1 MLNNYIKI
9 AFRNFIKNKSFS
21 SLSVLSLC
29 IAVTCV
35 LMIGLYAKKE
45 FSYDRFHSN
54 ADNIYRLTVKSVNQN
69 TERTVGFVPLPL
81 SAHLTENFAE
91 VTNFARVWEYRR
103 SMPVSVPDQ
112 NKVFYEDNFAWAEES
127 FFSIFDFEIVAGDK
141 ENPLNDFRSVVISE
155 STAAKYFGDENPI
168 GQAIYFQGE
177 TDIPLYVSAVMKDF
191 PENSH
196 FHFDFIGNNKTAAED
211 FWAGGRV
218 GQEFF
223 DRWVNL
229 FVPAYI
235 LVEPGTDLE
244 PVLAEA
250 TKQVNNYFE
259 VPGSVYTVNAQPI
272 TDIHLTSNLD
282 VGEWK
287 VNGSAGNV
295 FIVLIIG
302 GIVLL
307 LGCFNFVNLV
317 TAQAAQRVKE
327 VGLRKT
333 LGSNRQQLMV
343 QFYFESFILVI
354 VAVFLAFGI
363 TELLQPALSG
373 FVGENSPFGLFAS
386 IKSASLILGFLFLV
400 VLTSGAYPA
409 LYISKFSASSVLKG
423 TFSGQS
429 GEGSLRKILVTTQF
443 ALSGALIICTM
454 IISQQLEHMQQT
466 DLGFEED
473 QIVVIPIHRDN
484 AIIPNFDRLK
494 EAYQQN
500 SNVKSVTTSSHL
512 MLASYTY
519 SDTFSLVGSDQ
530 DYRWERYTVEADYPQ
545 TYGLNFIAGRSF
557 RKDAAVDTNA
567 VILNETALAELGM
580 TPDDVIGRR
589 IQDRSMGIEGQVVGV
604 VEDFHYQSL
613 HEAIQPFVLIHQPD
627 NVDFISVKINTADV
641 GTTIRFL
648 EDTWNRVLTSASFGY
663 YFLDSTFGQVY
674 EREDRL
680 NLAVFWFSGVAIFLA
695 CLGLFGLS
703 LFTAERR
710 TKEIGV
716 RKVLGASVMDIVVL
730 ITSGFTKLIAIA
742 LVIAVPVV
750 YLLMNNWLNDF
761 AYRIDMSVW
770 VFLIG
775 VISVLGISWLTVSY
789 HSVKA
794 ATTNP
799 VDSLKSE

>member
-9 AFRNFIKNKSFS
+9 AIRNFIKNKSFS
-21 SLSVLSLC
+21 GLSISSLC
-29 IAVTCV
+29 IAITCV
-35 LMIGLYAKKE
+35 LLIGLYANKE
-45 FSYDRFHSN
+45 FSYDKFHSN
-54 ADNIYRLTVKSVNQN
+54 ADNIYRLTTKSVNQN

-81 SAHLTENFAE
+81 SSHLAE
-91 VTNFARVWEYRR
+91 SFSGVTDFARVWEYRR
-103 SMPVSVPDQ
+103 SMPISVPDE
-112 NKVFYEDNFAWAEES
+112 NKVFYEDNFAWAEDS
-127 FFSIFDFEIVAGDK
+127 FFNMFDFEIVAGDK

-155 STAAKYFGDENPI
+155 STANKYFGDENPI
-168 GQAIYFQGE
+168 GKTIYYRGE
-177 TDIPLYVSAVMKDF
+177 TDIPFYVTAVMADF
-191 PENSH
+191 PTNSH
-196 FHFDFIGNNKTAAED
+196 FHFDFIGNIKVAAD
-211 FWAGGRV
+211 DYWAGGGV

-235 LVEPGTDLE
+235 MVEPGTDLE
-244 PVLAEA
+244 PILAEA

-259 VPGSVYTVNAQPI
+259 VPGSVYTINAQRI

-282 VGEWK
+282 VGEWQA
-287 VNGSAGNV
+287 NGSKTNV
-295 FIVLIIG
+295 FIVIIIG

-317 TAQAAQRVKE
+317 TAQGANRVKE

-333 LGSNRQQLMV
+333 LGSNRQQLMA
-343 QFYFESFILVI
+343 QFYFESFILVV

-363 TELLQPALSG
+363 TELIQPGLSE
-373 FVGENSPFGLFAS
+373 FVGDVSPFALFT
-386 IKSASLILGFLFLV
+386 SANTSLLVIGFLLSI
-400 VLTSGAYPA
+400 VLISGAYPA
-409 LYISKFSASSVLKG
+409 LYISKFNASSVLKG

-429 GEGSLRKILVTTQF
+429 GEGSLRKVLVTTQF

-484 AIIPNFDRLK
+484 VISNFDVLK
-494 EAYQQN
+494 ESYQQN

-519 SDTFSLVGSDQ
+519 SNTFRMSGSDQ
-530 DYRWERYTVEADYPQ
+530 DFRWERYTVEADYPQ

-567 VILNETALAELGM
+567 VILNEAALAELGM
-580 TPDDVIGRR
+580 TPEEILGRR
-589 IQDRSMGIEGQVVGV
+589 IVNRSMGIEGQIVGV
-604 VEDFHYQSL
+604 VEDFHFQSL
-613 HEAIQPFVLIHQPD
+613 HETIQPFVIIHQPD
-627 NVDFISVKINTADV
+627 NVDFISVKINTADI
-641 GTTIRFL
+641 GTTIGFL
-648 EDTWNRVLTSASFGY
+648 EEAWNRVLPSASFGY

-674 EREDRL
+674 ERENKL

-703 LFTAERR
+703 LFTAEKR

-730 ITSGFTKLIAIA
+730 ITSGFTKLIAVA
-742 LVIAVPVV
+742 LVIAIPVV
-750 YLLMNNWLNDF
+750 YFLMNNWLNNF
-761 AYRIDMSVW
+761 AYRIDMNVW
-770 VFLIG
+770 IFLIG

-794 ATTNP
+794 ATVNP

>member
-1 MLNNYIKI
+1 MLKNYIKI
-9 AFRNFIKNKSFS
+9 AFRNFIKNKSFTT
-21 SLSVLSLC
+21 LSILSLC
-29 IAVTCV
+29 IAVACV

-54 ADNIYRLTVKSVNQN
+54 ADNIYRLTTKSVNQN

-81 SAHLTENFAE
+81 SAHLTESFAG
-91 VTNFARVWEYRR
+91 VKNFARVWEYRR

-112 NKVFYEDNFAWAEES
+112 NKVFYEDNFGWAEES
-127 FFSIFDFEIVAGDK
+127 FFSMFDFEIVAGDK

-155 STAAKYFGDENPI
+155 STAAKYFGDNNPI
-168 GQAIYFQGE
+168 GHPIYFQGE
-177 TDIPLYVSAVMKDF
+177 TDIPLFVSAVMKDF

-196 FHFDFIGNNKTAAED
+196 FHFDFIGNIKTAAED

-229 FVPAYI
+229 FVPAYV
-235 LVEPGTDLE
+235 LVESGTNLE
-244 PVLAEA
+244 PILAEA

-259 VPGSVYTVNAQPI
+259 VPGSVYTINAQPI
-272 TDIHLTSNLD
+272 TDIYLTSNLD

-287 VNGSAGNV
+287 VNGSLSNV
-295 FIVLIIG
+295 FIVLFIG

-343 QFYFESFILVI
+343 QFYFESFMLV
-354 VAVFLAFGI
+354 VAAVLLAFGI
-363 TELLQPALSG
+363 TELMQPALSN
-373 FVGENSPFGLFAS
+373 FVGSTSPFALFAS
-386 IKSASLILGFLFLV
+386 ARSTSLIFAFLFLV
-400 VLTSGAYPA
+400 VLISGAYPA

-429 GEGSLRKILVTTQF
+429 REGSLRKILVTTQF
-443 ALSGALIICTM
+443 ALSGTLIICTM
-454 IISQQLEHMQQT
+454 IITQQLEHMQQT

-473 QIVVIPIHRDN
+473 QIVIIPIHRDN
-484 AIIPNFDRLK
+484 AIIPNFDFLK

-500 SNVKSVTTSSHL
+500 SNVESVTTSSHL

-519 SDTFSLVGSDQ
+519 SDTFSMIGSDQ
-530 DYRWERYTVEADYPQ
+530 DFRWERYTVEADYPK

-567 VILNETALAELGM
+567 VILNETALAELGL
-580 TPDDVIGRR
+580 TPEEAIGRR
-589 IQDRSMGIEGQVVGV
+589 IADRSMGIEGQIVGV

-613 HEAIQPFVLIHQPD
+613 HESIQPFVLIHQPD

-641 GTTIRFL
+641 GTTIEFL
-648 EDTWNRVLTSASFGY
+648 EDTWNRVLPSASFGY

-674 EREDRL
+674 QRENRL
-680 NLAVFWFSGVAIFLA
+680 NLAVFWFSAVAIFLA

-730 ITSGFTKLIAIA
+730 ITSGFTKLIGLA
-742 LVIAVPVV
+742 LIIAVPVV
-750 YLLMNNWLNDF
+750 YLMMNSWLNHF
-761 AYRIDMSVW
+761 AYRIDMNVW
-770 VFLIG
+770 VFILGI
-775 VISVLGISWLTVSY
+775 VSVLGISWLTVSY

-794 ATTNP
+794 ATINP
-799 VDSLKSE
+799 VDSLKTE

>member
-9 AFRNFIKNKSFS
+9 AFRNFIKNKSFT
-21 SLSVLSLC
+21 SLSILSLC

-35 LMIGLYAKKE
+35 IMISLYAKKE

-54 ADNIYRLTVKSVNQN
+54 ADNIYRLTTKSVNQN

-81 SAHLTENFAE
+81 SAHLKESFAG
-91 VTNFARVWEYRR
+91 VKNFARVWEYRR

-112 NKVFYEDNFAWAEES
+112 NKVFYEDNFGWAEES
-127 FFSIFDFEIVAGDK
+127 FFSMFDFEIVAGDS

-155 STAAKYFGDENPI
+155 STASKYFGDNNPI
-168 GQAIYFQGE
+168 GQPIYFQGE

-196 FHFDFIGNNKTAAED
+196 FHFDFIGNIKTAAED

-229 FVPAYI
+229 FVPAYM

-244 PVLAEA
+244 PILAEA

-259 VPGSVYTVNAQPI
+259 VPGSVYTINAQPI

-282 VGEWK
+282 VGEWG
-287 VNGSAGNV
+287 VNGSLSNV

-333 LGSNRQQLMV
+333 LGSNRQQLMI
-343 QFYFESFILVI
+343 QFYFESFILVLA
-354 VAVFLAFGI
+354 AVLLAFGI
-363 TELLQPALSG
+363 TELMQPVLSG
-373 FVGENSPFGLFAS
+373 FVGSTSPFALFAS
-386 IKSASLILGFLFLV
+386 AQTTSLILAFLFLV
-400 VLTSGAYPA
+400 VLISGAYPA

-454 IISQQLEHMQQT
+454 IITQQLEHMQQT

-484 AIIPNFDRLK
+484 AIIPNFDLLK

-519 SDTFSLVGSDQ
+519 SDTFSMIGSDQ
-530 DYRWERYTVEADYPQ
+530 DFRWERYTVEADYPQ
-545 TYGLNFIAGRSF
+545 TYGLNFVAGRSF

-567 VILNETALAELGM
+567 VILNETALAELGLA
-580 TPDDVIGRR
+580 PEEAIGRR
-589 IQDRSMGIEGQVVGV
+589 IADRSMGIEGQIVGI

-613 HEAIQPFVLIHQPD
+613 HEAIQPFVLIHLPD

-641 GTTIRFL
+641 GTTIEFL
-648 EDTWNRVLTSASFGY
+648 KDTWNRVLPSASFGY

-674 EREDRL
+674 ERENRL
-680 NLAVFWFSGVAIFLA
+680 NLAVFWFSAVAIFLA

-716 RKVLGASVMDIVVL
+716 RKVLGASVMDIVLL
-730 ITSGFTKLIAIA
+730 ITSGFTKLIGLA
-742 LVIAVPVV
+742 LIIAVPIV
-750 YLLMNNWLNDF
+750 YLMMNNWLNDF
-761 AYRIDMSVW
+761 AYRIDMSAW
-770 VFLIG
+770 VFIIG
-775 VISVLGISWLTVSY
+775 IVSVLGISWLTVSY

-794 ATTNP
+794 ATVNP
-799 VDSLKSE
+799 VESLKSE